1 MKLTV
6 LSAERI
12 KTSDRDAA
20 LLVIQISD
28 IGDWDSA
35 DAAKKL
41 LQLIEPSRTSAK
53 NDLQKSA

>member
-12 KTSDRDAA
+12 KTGDGDAA
-20 LLVIQISD
+20 RLVIQISG
-28 IGDWDSA
+28 IADWDSA

-41 LQLIEPSRTSAK
+41 SQLIETIEKFCEETPS
-53 NDLQKSA
+53 